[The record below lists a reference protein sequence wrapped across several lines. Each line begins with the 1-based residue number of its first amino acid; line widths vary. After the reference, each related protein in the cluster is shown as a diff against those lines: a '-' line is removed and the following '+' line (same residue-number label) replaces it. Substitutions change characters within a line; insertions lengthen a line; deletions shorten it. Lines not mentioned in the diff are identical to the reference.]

1 MKDVPIIVCPICGE
15 ELLMSEVYVPQAF
28 FGKQKEIIKDSAG
41 HIDYYIGSDP
51 DLDEEY
57 ICDNCGAHLKIHAN
71 VSFDV
76 TSVSDDFE
84 EEYVTEINKPKKIT
98 LKEESIF

>member
-1 MKDVPIIVCPICGE
+1 MKDVPVIVCPICGE
-15 ELLMSEVYVPQAF
+15 ELLMSEVFIPQAF